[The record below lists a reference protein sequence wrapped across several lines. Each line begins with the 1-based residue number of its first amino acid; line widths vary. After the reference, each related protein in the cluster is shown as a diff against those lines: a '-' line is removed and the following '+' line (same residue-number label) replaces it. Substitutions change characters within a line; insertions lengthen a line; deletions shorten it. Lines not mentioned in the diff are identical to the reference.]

1 MQADSALSPAIL
13 AVADSMWRA
22 RPLADGADAY
32 SRVPRGALCRPSRPA
47 TLASRARA
55 LRCDWSLGPRTR
67 SCALRR
73 MRFFEYVVRFFCT
86 AISSLSTSHGGGGEA
101 PESAEGAAPSR
112 LGTSR
117 WSDADGASG
126 QGSSAPTHSA
136 SVGPLR
142 GGKAGAEGAAGVQ
155 VRHAR
160 NPKLSCPNADAG
172 QWRWRM
178 LAAAT
183 AAAAQPWRA
192 AAAGVPRRRSRS
204 MLSSGLPRA
213 KRNLGSECEVTNG
226 YNTQGRTRGRTRSR
240 AMFDQISL
248 ACARP
253 SRDGPAPL
261 STPKRLA
268 EPRKRSARR
277 REPEQQAEPARHA
290 PETRLV
296 GSEDKQPLW
305 GMRGAAEHV
314 ARRRGRGGL
323 GGA

>member
-204 MLSSGLPRA
+204 MLSSGAASCEKKLRVGVRGHEWIQHPGPHTRTHAVSCHVRPNLTRVRSSQQRWPSTALDAKTTRRA
-213 KRNLGSECEVTNG
+213 SKALGT
-226 YNTQGRTRGRTRSR
+226 
-240 AMFDQISL
+240 
-248 ACARP
+248 
-253 SRDGPAPL
+253 
-261 STPKRLA
+261 
-268 EPRKRSARR
+268 SAR
-277 REPEQQAEPARHA
+277 A
-290 PETRLV
+290 
-296 GSEDKQPLW
+296 
-305 GMRGAAEHV
+305 GAA
-314 ARRRGRGGL
+314 G
-323 GGA
+323 